1 MRLSLRG
8 FLVVSLAGALLA
20 TCALILLPH
29 DKYLRYQSLNDR
41 SAPNSYWI
49 YERIHDDPT
58 PIDIAFVGTSRT
70 GRSVNTQ
77 RLQDGLAAYGIHTH
91 AVNFHIVKTGRN
103 MQYVIAKELLQ
114 HRAVKLLVLEIT
126 EVEERKPHPDF
137 IFLADTSDVLCA
149 PLFINTQYFADLA
162 RLPGRQLDL
171 FLDTTLQRSGLR
183 TPDFVP
189 PPYEGPNLDRTE
201 YLLTLDGVNHSLAG
215 QHTLAEMEAMRVR
228 QETEMTPPVL
238 PASLAWLEYRISRY
252 YIDGIFDL
260 AARNGTRIVFLYLP
274 RFGGPAVPEPYE
286 ELYSGRAPLINPA
299 AVLRDFRLWS
309 DETHVNAQGSRA
321 LTDAVAEALRRDGN
335 ID

>member
-8 FLVVSLAGALLA
+8 FLILFLVSALL
-20 TCALILLPH
+20 TTGALILLPH

-58 PIDIAFVGTSRT
+58 PIDIAFIGTSRT
-70 GRSVNTQ
+70 GRSINTE
-77 RLQDGLAAYGIHTH
+77 RLQNDLAAYGIHTH

-103 MQYVIAKELLQ
+103 MHYVIAKELLE

-126 EVEERKPHPDF
+126 EVEDRKPHPDF
-137 IFLADTSDVLCA
+137 IFLADTSDVLSA
-149 PLFINTQYFADLA
+149 PLFINTQYFSDLA

-171 FLDTTLQRSGLR
+171 FLDTKLQRSGLR

-201 YLLTLDGVNHSLAG
+201 YLLTLDGVKHSLAG
-215 QHTLAEMEAMRVR
+215 EHTLAEMETMRVSHDADA
-228 QETEMTPPVL
+228 TPPVL
-238 PASLAWLEYRISRY
+238 PPSLAWLEYRMSRY

-260 AARNGTRIVFLYLP
+260 AARNGTRIALLYLP
-274 RFGGPAVPEPYE
+274 RFGGPAVPDPYR
-286 ELYSGRAPLINPA
+286 LYAKRAPLINPA
-299 AVLRDFRLWS
+299 AAVQNFRLWS

-321 LTDAVAEALRRDGN
+321 VTDAVAEALRRAGN
-335 ID
+335 IQ